1 LISAATFGHQLR
13 VQKRDLVDLTR
24 PRMPVERLP
33 TSSVP
38 EARATGYRLWL
49 PDLSLSRLKGNPMLA
64 RHFVAAFALLAGLLL
79 PYATAAADKTASTP
93 TTGQLLARSAAA
105 EWRTP
110 DPRNLL
116 VMQLPTGRVLIEL
129 APDFTPL
136 HAANIRTLARQH
148 YFDGLAIVRVQ
159 DNFVTQWGDPA
170 SDDSGD
176 KTKLRSLGKA
186 RSTLPPEYTR
196 PINPKLEWTALPDG
210 DVYAPEVGFSEGF
223 PLARDPASG
232 QEWLTHCYGMV
243 GVGRDNEPQT
253 GNGSELYAVIGQAPR
268 RLDRNLAIAGRVLE
282 GMPLLSGLPRGD
294 GAMGFY
300 SKPALR
306 TIIESVRLA
315 SELPPA
321 QRPGVEVLR
330 TDSATFAALLDA
342 KRHRH
347 DAFYETSSGKVGLCD
362 IDVPVRER
370 ASAPASP

>member
-1 LISAATFGHQLR
+1 MPAR
-13 VQKRDLVDLTR
+13 RLVA
-24 PRMPVERLP
+24 V
-33 TSSVP
+33 
-38 EARATGYRLWL
+38 
-49 PDLSLSRLKGNPMLA
+49 
-64 RHFVAAFALLAGLLL
+64 FALLAGLLL
-79 PYATAAADKTASTP
+79 TSASAAADTNAPTP
-93 TTGQLLARSAAA
+93 TATQLLARSHAS
-105 EWRTP
+105 EWRKP

-136 HAANIRTLARQH
+136 HAANIRTLVRQH

-159 DNFVTQWGDPA
+159 DNFVAQWGDPA
-170 SDDSGD
+170 SDDTGD
-176 KTKLRSLGKA
+176 KMKLRSLGKA
-186 RSTLPPEYTR
+186 HSTLPPEYTR
-196 PINPKLEWTALPDG
+196 PINPELEWTALPDG

-223 PLARDPASG
+223 PVARDPASG
-232 QEWLTHCYGMV
+232 QEWLSHCYGMV
-243 GVGRDNEPQT
+243 GVGRDNDPQT

-300 SKPALR
+300 SKPAQR
-306 TIIESVRLA
+306 TLIESVRLA

-321 QRPGVEVLR
+321 QRPAIEVLR
-330 TDSATFAALLDA
+330 TDSTTFAALLDA

-370 ASAPASP
+370 ASPRASP